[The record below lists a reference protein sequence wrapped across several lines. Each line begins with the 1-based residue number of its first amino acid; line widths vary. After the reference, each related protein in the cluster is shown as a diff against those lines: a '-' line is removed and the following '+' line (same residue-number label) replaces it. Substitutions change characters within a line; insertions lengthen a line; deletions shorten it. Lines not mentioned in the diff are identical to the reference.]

1 MIVTVNPYTCDIVHV
16 VTGSRTYGHF
26 CMLAKTLERV
36 GDRWTL
42 LVVRDLAGGPK
53 RFTDLIERLGGI
65 TPKTLSQRLRD
76 LEEGQLVEVD
86 RQPGRREVWYRLSA
100 AGLDLLPAL
109 DELLLWGLRHI
120 AEPPEPGEP
129 AHPEHLLWALRV
141 QLEREGVQPGPV
153 TWLVRLHDDDS
164 YLIRNDGRTW
174 TVETGE
180 TEDPDV
186 LITATKDSWA
196 RFLTIDPTM
205 RSPVQSGIDIAG
217 TKSSVRTFLK
227 ALGAF
232 PHGKN
237 RGRPGHQ
244 VH

>member
-1 MIVTVNPYTCDIVHV
+1 MIVTVNPYICDIVHV

-76 LEEGQLVEVD
+76 LEDGQLVEVD
-86 RQPGRREVWYRLSA
+86 RQPGRREVWYQLSA

-109 DELLLWGLRHI
+109 DELLLWGLRNI
-120 AEPPEPGEP
+120 AEPPETGEP

-153 TWLVRLHDDDS
+153 TWLVRLHDDGS
-164 YLIRNDGRTW
+164 YVIHNDGITW
-174 TVETGE
+174 TIEPGE
-180 TEDPDV
+180 IDNFDV
-186 LITATKDSWA
+186 LVTATKADFA
-196 RFLTIDPTM
+196 RFLAIDPTK
-205 RSPVQSGIDIAG
+205 RSPTQNGIDITG
-217 TKSSVRTFLK
+217 TKSAIRTFLTT
-227 ALGAF
+227 LEVF
-232 PHGKN
+232 PTTSAAV
-237 RGRPGHQ
+237 GRR
-244 VH
+244 